1 MFPNT
6 VFYTD
11 GMGYKKYVRQAGGFG
26 QRAKKSKTFIVYQ
39 NGTIAKA
46 SKSKIEPGCEVVVP
60 SKGPRNNLSVAQWI
74 SIGTGIASLGTMFA
88 TIANLIK
95 K

>member
-1 MFPNT
+1 
-6 VFYTD
+6 VA
-11 GMGYKKYVRQAGGFG
+11 YKEKKDYLYYIEQAGGFG
-26 QRAKKSKTFIVYQ
+26 DRAKKKKVYILYQ

-46 SKSKIEPGCEVVVP
+46 SKSNIEPGCEIIVP
-60 SKGPRNNLSVAQWI
+60 SKGPKNELTVAQWLG
-74 SIGTGIASLGTMFA
+74 IGSSVAALGTMFA